1 MDTIWALA
9 SRVHHVPGNMC
20 VQFRVATKATLKQN
34 ISEVVRA
41 PLEFHREQRNASFKL
56 WTMNKSM
63 IAMV

>member
-1 MDTIWALA
+1 
-9 SRVHHVPGNMC
+9 MC